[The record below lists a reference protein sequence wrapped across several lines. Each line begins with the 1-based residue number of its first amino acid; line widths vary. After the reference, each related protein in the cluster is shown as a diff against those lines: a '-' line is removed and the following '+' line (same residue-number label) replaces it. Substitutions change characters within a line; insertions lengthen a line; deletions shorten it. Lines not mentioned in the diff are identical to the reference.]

1 MDDADGPVDEDI
13 VGLVDEDIVGLVDE
27 DIDGL
32 VDEDTASHSSS
43 AMVAA
48 PSETALK
55 QYSLVAGAPS
65 LRTEL

>member
-1 MDDADGPVDEDI
+1 MDDVDGP
-13 VGLVDEDIVGLVDE
+13 VDEDIVGLVDE

-65 LRTEL
+65 LQVQSYRNIKISY

>member
-1 MDDADGPVDEDI
+1 MDDGPDGTVDDGPDGPVE
-13 VGLVDEDIVGLVDE
+13 E
-27 DIDGL
+27 DIDGPADEGIDEP
-32 VDEDTASHSSS
+32 VDASHSSS

-65 LRTEL
+65 LQV